1 MIARDLARW
10 VLALRYEDIDAGTES
25 YARELILDHLGCA
38 ARGGVVENMPSVD
51 AALAAMGAGSGAQLT
66 AVVGKQPARPEWAVF
81 SNAIAAHSIE
91 LDDTHSASSLH
102 PAVVVIPAALAAAE
116 LEGSSG
122 KEFIAA
128 VVAGYEVACR
138 LGRALN
144 PRDVYAKGFH
154 PTAIVGP
161 FATAA
166 TVGKLIGLDEEQL
179 AHAFGIAASEAAG
192 RTEFLAEGAWTKRF
206 HPGWASHAGYIAAR
220 LAQNGFTGPSQPFDG
235 RDGLLRGY
243 GSADFAERLTAGL
256 GAPFELAATSV
267 KPHACCRYN
276 QGPID
281 LAIRLQQEHGIS
293 LDDVAAIEVGVVTA
307 AIGIVVEP
315 RDRKIRPTN
324 DVDAQFSL
332 PYAVGLGLIKG
343 QATLDEYAE
352 PTMSDRGVLAIAERT
367 VAVVRPEFDARYPAV
382 WPCDM
387 KITTVD
393 GRTLEASLEF
403 AKGDPENRLS
413 YYEMCAKFRSLAASV
428 FDAAQLDAV
437 IAAVDNL
444 ATDGV
449 GPVVAAV
456 TQ

>member
-10 VLALRYEDIDAGTES
+10 VLALKYEDIDADTEA
-25 YARELILDHLGCA
+25 YARELILDHLGTA

-51 AALAAMGAGSGAQLT
+51 ATLAAMGADSGSHLT
-66 AVVGKQPARPEWAVF
+66 AVVGKRPARPEWAVF

-122 KEFIAA
+122 TEFIAA

-144 PRDVYAKGFH
+144 PKDVYSKGFH

-166 TVGKLIGLDEEQL
+166 TVGKLIGLNEEQL
-179 AHAFGIAASEAAG
+179 AHAFGIAASESAG

-243 GSADFAERLTAGL
+243 GSTEYLARLTDNL
-256 GAPFELAATSV
+256 GAPFELSATSV

-281 LAIRLQQEHGIS
+281 LAVKLQREHGT
-293 LDDVAAIEVGVVTA
+293 AIVMITHDLGVVA
-307 AIGIVVEP
+307 GLCDQVMVLYGGRVMEQASAESIFYQ
-315 RDRKIRPTN
+315 PTH
-324 DVDAQFSL
+324 
-332 PYAVGLGLIKG
+332 PYTVGLLGALPRIG
-343 QATLDEYAE
+343 NDNPSL
-352 PTMSDRGVLAIAERT
+352 LAIPGAPPDMARLPSGCPFNERCQWREPQC
-367 VAVVRPEFDARYPAV
+367 VSQRPALTALPEKPDV
-382 WPCDM
+382 WRACH
-387 KITTVD
+387 K
-393 GRTLEASLEF
+393 S
-403 AKGDPENRLS
+403 
-413 YYEMCAKFRSLAASV
+413 
-428 FDAAQLDAV
+428 AAQIQPLKPSPA
-437 IAAVDNL
+437 
-444 ATDGV
+444 
-449 GPVVAAV
+449 P
-456 TQ
+456 